1 MNEVKIRLTRTQYM
15 ITIQS
20 RSAVLRD
27 EDGAM
32 LTFPEI
38 R

>member
-1 MNEVKIRLTRTQYM
+1 MNEMKIRLTCTLYM
-15 ITIQS
+15 IILHS

-32 LTFPEI
+32 LTFQEI